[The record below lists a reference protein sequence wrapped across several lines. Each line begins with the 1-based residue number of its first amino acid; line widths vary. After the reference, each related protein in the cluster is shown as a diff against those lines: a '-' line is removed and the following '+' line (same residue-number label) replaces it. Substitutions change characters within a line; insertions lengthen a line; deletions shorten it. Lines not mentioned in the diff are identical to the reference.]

1 MTSRQR
7 IALADPCARSGDTL
21 GRAFWRNDREYRS
34 GLTVNK

>member
-7 IALADPCARSGDTL
+7 IALADPCARAGDTL
-21 GRAFWRNDREYRS
+21 YRTFWRVDRQHRS